1 MEPNNVAELFV
12 TLLSPSVVTVAN
24 EFATGVVN
32 VTVSPVSVPSV
43 FEAQATKE
51 YVVPAVRELSAKEKL
66 FVSVPETG

>member
-1 MEPNNVAELFV
+1 M
-12 TLLSPSVVTVAN
+12 TVAN